1 MSSFGAKLWWNNEQY
16 KEELTAK
23 ADAGAWFVVADEVPG
38 RVIRVVYAGYKIKLP
53 DDSEVIVSPDTLG
66 DKLKEVTV
74 EQYPEFVASW
84 QTREDARLQQ
94 IRNVETARLAKL
106 EQQRACQHPRAE
118 TYTVV
123 EAAGCDIHD
132 TYCLS
137 CDKILRRSWS
147 TAYDRDPD
155 DHVSDWDWWVREHT
169 RLYKQAPNR
178 VGYNVV
184 DEIADDYPHYVRR
197 PRPEVS

>member
-1 MSSFGAKLWWNNEQY
+1 M
-16 KEELTAK
+16 
-23 ADAGAWFVVADEVPG
+23 VADEVPG